1 MSNWASSRPWAAWDN
16 SAHFFSSPFLFP
28 SLADIPAPRVS
39 GVSSPCNWAPR
50 ISLCGISCGIPR
62 IRCSAGVCVHLCGV
76 ASVCVCVPCALGV
89 RLRAP
94 IGSPH
99 CERDVVAWARRPR
112 MMSRQRRCP
121 TAAVAH
127 LRPSGGQKAQ
137 PWGMGEHA
145 QIGG

>member
-50 ISLCGISCGIPR
+50 ISLCGFRAASLGSGVAQACA
-62 IRCSAGVCVHLCGV
+62 CVCVVWL
-76 ASVCVCVPCALGV
+76 VCVCVPCALGV

-127 LRPSGGQKAQ
+127 LRPTGGQKAR